1 MLMSEPLLETLKKSV
16 ATLDAA
22 RVPYLLGGGVGCWVR
37 GGPQSTNDVDLMV
50 QRGDAERALRA
61 LAEAG
66 MRPEDPP
73 EQWLL
78 KAWDGDVLV
87 DVIFAPIGLELT
99 DEVMARGEDLDFG
112 GMRVRAMALEDIL
125 TTKLMAID
133 EHNLDYGQLLQIA
146 RALREQ
152 IDWRAL
158 WERTSSHPYAKAFLV
173 LAEEL
178 GIAPGR
184 LDAVPGSPRVRL
196 AADG

>member
-1 MLMSEPLLETLKKSV
+1 VSEPLLETLKKSV
-16 ATLDAA
+16 AALDAA
-22 RVPYLLGGGVGCWVR
+22 RVRYLLGGGVGCWVR
-37 GGPQSTNDVDLMV
+37 GGPRSTNDVDLMV

-61 LAEAG
+61 LTDAG
-66 MRPEDPP
+66 MRAEDPP
-73 EQWLL
+73 EQWLF

-87 DVIFAPIGLELT
+87 DVIFGPIGLELN
-99 DEVMARGEDLDFG
+99 DEVMARGEELSFG

-152 IDWRAL
+152 IDWPTL
-158 WERTSSHPYAKAFLV
+158 WERTSKHPYAKAFLV

-178 GIAPGR
+178 EIAPR
-184 LDAVPGSPRVRL
+184 KPAAVPGSPRVRL

>member
-1 MLMSEPLLETLKKSV
+1 MSEPLLQTLKKSV
-16 ATLDAA
+16 AALDAA

-66 MRPEDPP
+66 MQPEDPP

-87 DVIFAPIGLELT
+87 DVIFGPIGLELT
-99 DEVMARGEDLDFG
+99 DEVMARGEDLNFG

-178 GIAPGR
+178 GIAPR
-184 LDAVPGSPRVRL
+184 KLAAVPGSPRVRL